1 MAKWS
6 DFDQFDDICH
16 EYLPIRGE
24 GDSMATQ
31 IVTAITKLVYKY
43 YNDGDVFDNTYYLE
57 GWANDLSSYA
67 NWLFT
72 YIPLKELEE
81 IYEIRSE
88 EEYSNLLYRIA
99 NKCMNEEFLRPFT
112 SINKKGSIYDC
123 DGPFKFEEHNDDDE
137 GFYDNEEE

>member
-16 EYLPIRGE
+16 KYLPIRGE

-72 YIPLKELEE
+72 YVPLKELEE

-112 SINKKGSIYDC
+112 NINKKSSIYDC

-137 GFYDNEEE
+137 GFYDDEEE

>member
-16 EYLPIRGE
+16 KYLPIRGE

-112 SINKKGSIYDC
+112 NINKKGSIYDC